1 MQLPDE
7 DDIRSDDYQPVDLF
21 VRGVISRNDEDN
33 PTTTET
39 RDDLHLHEY
48 CLMFE
53 NREFYAK
60 EFHQHK
66 LKIFDGPL
74 RRMGLYWPFVILAA
88 TVAIFVGA
96 EFTALTGLSQYVPAV
111 TETRAY
117 VLLGTGLL
125 WLLLLS
131 LLNYAGIISRDEFV
145 TPLMVYGLLGWL
157 GLMVTISIVIVF
169 FSNAPSELPKLPI
182 FTSGLL
188 LAMLLGGMIG
198 YDLMI
203 RGENLFW
210 NLDLKNII
218 ENPEGYREFR
228 QELKQRLK
236 LTIPFTDI
244 SIAPVFGALFVLQFG
259 VFWLLTSGPQ
269 SLNST
274 IGLAINLLL
283 DFFMMAAV
291 FQFLIGLQLFRPLL
305 TTGVDTSEGKVELV
319 YRPFHPDNHGGFRDL
334 GRVAMRINTML
345 ALGGFYYAYRLYVQ
359 GSRAFVPGMM
369 DSVSLSLIIWIVN
382 YVSPIVLYV
391 LLAAIWLYS
400 TFWQLHLLMS
410 HHKERLVLAKQQRE
424 RDSEADTPIGDV
436 VDERA
441 WNELRDAPEWPID
454 RRQIST
460 ALFAN
465 SLPVLLSISNIPFI

>member
-7 DDIRSDDYQPVDLF
+7 DDIRSDDHSPIDLF
-21 VRGVISRNDEDN
+21 VRGVISREDEDA

-39 RDDLHLHEY
+39 RDNLHFHEY

-53 NREFYAK
+53 NRGFYAK
-60 EFHQHK
+60 EFHEHK
-66 LKIFDGPL
+66 LKIFAGPL
-74 RRMGLYWPFVILAA
+74 RQMGLYWPFIIFAA
-88 TVAIFVGA
+88 TVAIFIGA
-96 EFTALTGLSQYVPAV
+96 EFTALTGLSRYIPEV
-111 TETRAY
+111 TETRVY
-117 VLLGTGLL
+117 LLLGTGVL

-145 TPLMVYGLLGWL
+145 TPLVVYGLLGWL
-157 GLMVTISIVIVF
+157 GLMVAVSVFTVF
-169 FSNAPSELPKLPI
+169 FSATPSELSRLPI

-188 LAMLLGGMIG
+188 LAMLVGGIIG

-210 NLDLKNII
+210 NLDLKNVI

-228 QELKQRLK
+228 QKMKQRLN

-244 SIAPVFGALFVLQFG
+244 PVAPVFGALFVLQFG
-259 VFWLLTSGPQ
+259 VFWIVTSGPQ
-269 SLNST
+269 SLNSN
-274 IGLAINLLL
+274 IGLVINLLL

-291 FQFLIGLQLFRPLL
+291 FQFLIGLQLFWPLL
-305 TTGVDTSEGKVELV
+305 TTGVDTTEGKVELV
-319 YRPFHPDNHGGFRDL
+319 YRPFHPDNHGGFRDF
-334 GRVAMRINTML
+334 GRVAMRINSML
-345 ALGGFYYAYRLYVQ
+345 AIGGLYYAYRLYVQ
-359 GSRAFVPGMM
+359 GSRAYVPGMM

-382 YVSPIVLYV
+382 YISPIVLYI

-410 HHKERLVLAKQQRE
+410 HHKERLVLAKQKRE
-424 RDSEADTPIGDV
+424 RDSDADTPIGDI
-436 VDERA
+436 VDERG
-441 WNELRDAPEWPID
+441 WSELQDAPEWPID

-465 SLPVLLSISNIPFI
+465 SLPVLLSISNIPFL